1 MGRLVGGREE
11 VAGGLGG
18 GFNGCG
24 VEREVEDGRMKKLI
38 SLAFEDQIGCFTK
51 LKKKI
56 KNQCVSTN

>member
-24 VEREVEDGRMKKLI
+24 VERER
-38 SLAFEDQIGCFTK
+38 
-51 LKKKI
+51 
-56 KNQCVSTN
+56 

>member
-51 LKKKI
+51 LKKK
-56 KNQCVSTN
+56 N